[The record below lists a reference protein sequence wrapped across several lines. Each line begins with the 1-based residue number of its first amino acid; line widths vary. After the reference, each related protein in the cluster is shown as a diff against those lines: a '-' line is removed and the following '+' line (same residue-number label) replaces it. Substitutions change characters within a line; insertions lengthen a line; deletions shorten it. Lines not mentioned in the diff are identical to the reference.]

1 MKENLS
7 NTKSSRSARRIIDE
21 YVQMA
26 DEDIEVDEDEQ
37 DILEATS
44 RHSKLSNT
52 TPSQATRSVR
62 KELKFAY
69 QGLLNTSV
77 TPTNGNYSMNAGLPT
92 KGGNASTSYMLPHS
106 QVYSDSLGD
115 VESRGGKSHTPVSQK
130 DRVLRSSLKKPT
142 SQNGEMSPNV
152 QPRQFDISTMSLSQ
166 EAVLAIRNKM

>member
-1 MKENLS
+1 
-7 NTKSSRSARRIIDE
+7 
-21 YVQMA
+21 
-26 DEDIEVDEDEQ
+26 
-37 DILEATS
+37 
-44 RHSKLSNT
+44 
-52 TPSQATRSVR
+52 VR

-77 TPTNGNYSMNAGLPT
+77 TPTNGNYSMNAGLPN

-166 EAVLAIRNKM
+166 EAVLTIRNKM